1 MKDNILIQFMNQLSL
16 RLDKEGLYMITTK
29 GLKDLLGVMEIMAAN
44 ERLIGSFYQSCA
56 ETWEQD
62 RIFWL
67 TIAAEEEK
75 HAKNIQRMAQIIS
88 LKPEQFQIGRFFNMA
103 AIQTVMAGIRG
114 HLKRL
119 KEKQMTRGQ
128 AIFVARD
135 IESSLIEKNYGEIVK
150 TGDIEYLTLM
160 KEVTEETE
168 KHKESI
174 ERHIQE
180 IKAEL

>member
-1 MKDNILIQFMNQLSL
+1 
-16 RLDKEGLYMITTK
+16 MITTK

-67 TIAAEEEK
+67 TIAAEEENTRK
-75 HAKNIQRMAQIIS
+75 YSEDGTDYKPKAGTIS
-88 LKPEQFQIGRFFNMA
+88 DWTFFNMA

>member
-1 MKDNILIQFMNQLSL
+1 
-16 RLDKEGLYMITTK
+16 MITTK
-29 GLKDLLGVMEIMAAN
+29 GLKDLLGIMEIMAAN
-44 ERLIGSFYQSCA
+44 ERLIGNFYQSCA

>member
-1 MKDNILIQFMNQLSL
+1 ML
-16 RLDKEGLYMITTK
+16 TAK
-29 GLKDLLGVMEIMAAN
+29 GLQDLLGIMKMMADN

-62 RIFWL
+62 RTFWL
-67 TIAAEEEK
+67 NIAAEEEK
-75 HAKNIQRMAQIIS
+75 HARNIERMVQIIS
-88 LKPEQFQIGRFFNMA
+88 LKPEQFQIGRLFNTV
-103 AIQTVMAGIRG
+103 AIQTVMAGIKG
-114 HLKRL
+114 QLKRL
-119 KEKQMTRGQ
+119 KEKQMTRKQ

-150 TGDIEYLTLM
+150 TRDIEYLTLM
-160 KEVTEETE
+160 KEVTGETE